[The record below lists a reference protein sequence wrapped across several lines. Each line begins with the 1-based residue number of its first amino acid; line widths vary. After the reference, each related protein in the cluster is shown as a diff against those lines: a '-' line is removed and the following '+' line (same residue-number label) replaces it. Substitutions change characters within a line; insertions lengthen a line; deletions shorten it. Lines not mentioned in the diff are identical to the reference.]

1 MNPEEQPSASSSTIR
16 LELDQTLFSREAVL
30 KTCYW
35 FSSSHTFEILPSEGN
50 RIAICLTAKQAS
62 TATDDISACFFSMA
76 TDFTLRELIES
87 RTSSIR
93 ELLLAKAFAEAGV
106 LEDTPTGVFGD
117 TLEEEK
123 PDGLFKILS
132 NS

>member
-1 MNPEEQPSASSSTIR
+1 MNPEEQPSGSSSTVR
-16 LELDQTLFSREAVL
+16 LELDTTLFSQEAVL

-50 RIAICLTAKQAS
+50 QITIRLTAKQAS
-62 TATDDISACFFSMA
+62 TTDDTASSFFSMV

-106 LEDTPTGVFGD
+106 LEDIPTGVFGD
-117 TLEEEK
+117 IIEEEK
-123 PDGLFKILS
+123 PDGLFNILR
-132 NS
+132 NA

>member
-1 MNPEEQPSASSSTIR
+1 MNPEKQPSVPPSTIR
-16 LELDQTLFSREAVL
+16 LELDQTFFNREAVL

-35 FSSSHTFEILPSEGN
+35 FSSSYSFEILPLEGN
-50 RIAICLTAKQAS
+50 RIAICLTARQSPADTEDVSAS
-62 TATDDISACFFSMA
+62 FFSMA

-106 LEDTPTGVFGD
+106 LEDSPAGVFGD
-117 TLEEEK
+117 PLEEAK

-132 NS
+132 NA

>member
-1 MNPEEQPSASSSTIR
+1 MENAVQGVR
-16 LELDQTLFSREAVL
+16 LTVNVELDRTLFSPEAVM

-35 FSSSHTFEILPSEGN
+35 FSKDFAFEISPAEG
-50 RIAICLTAKQAS
+50 ASLSVSLTAKQAS
-62 TATDDISACFFSMA
+62 FASECVRADFISMA
-76 TDFTLRELIES
+76 TDFTLRERIEV

-93 ELLLAKAFAEAGV
+93 DLLLAKAFAEAGV
-106 LEDTPTGVFGD
+106 LEDSPSGVFGD
-117 TLEEEK
+117 AIEEEK